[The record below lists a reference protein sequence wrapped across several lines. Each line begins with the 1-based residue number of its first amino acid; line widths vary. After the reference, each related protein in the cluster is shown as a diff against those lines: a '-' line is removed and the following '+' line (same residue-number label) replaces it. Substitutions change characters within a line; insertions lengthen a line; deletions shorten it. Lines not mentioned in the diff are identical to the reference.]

1 MLILSA
7 RWSPARA
14 ARGSSAVH
22 RAAWPT
28 TSVRARRTALS
39 TGSTGT
45 AASSVDYRNAWP
57 SACPAMVSRR
67 IKHMES
73 ASQPPFLLQLNG
85 QPGSVTAAALM
96 ETEGSWIRNWIFN
109 SLLSEQER
117 KERAVAELKN
127 ESLIAN
133 ENSGGGWRI
142 MLRLTARLYEL
153 LLLVLHRCCLVPL
166 LLLLLLL
173 LLLPP
178 CFMMLPTSSNL
189 LEPSTNC
196 LIRVRIQ
203 VHERWYHWQF
213 GTKWKLGSIFP
224 ADY

>member
-39 TGSTGT
+39 TGSTGI

-57 SACPAMVSRR
+57 SACPAMVSQR

-85 QPGSVTAAALM
+85 QPGSATAAVLM
-96 ETEGSWIRNWIFN
+96 ETEGSWFRNWIFN

-133 ENSGGGWRI
+133 ENSGLGWWI
-142 MLRLTARLYEL
+142 MLRLTARPYEL
-153 LLLVLHRCCLVPL
+153 LLLALHRCCPVL
-166 LLLLLLL
+166 LLLLSVL
-173 LLLPP
+173 LLLPH
-178 CFMMLPTSSNL
+178 CFMIDPF
-189 LEPSTNC
+189 PNC
-196 LIRVRIQ
+196 LIRVRIR
-203 VHERWYHWQF
+203 VHQRWH
-213 GTKWKLGSIFP
+213 
-224 ADY
+224 